1 MMKVTIKDIAR
12 EAGVSVAA
20 VSLVLNQKEC
30 RIADET
36 KKRIIEVAKRLNY
49 TANQQ
54 ARSLVTRKSNVIGL
68 IIPDIE
74 NIFFSSLSKKIEE
87 YCRKKGYAIMIVN
100 SDENPKVDIELLHV
114 LVSRGVDGILY
125 TPSLG
130 SDEDYAKIKSYL
142 ESLPIPY
149 VMVDRYLDD
158 LDCNKVYI
166 DNIHG
171 SYQAVSLL
179 VESGHTKIGCIGSG
193 VRKSTANSRITGY
206 KEAMNHFNLP
216 VNDEYIYDGQY
227 KMIGGYEAGKEIVNS
242 DLTAVYICNDMM
254 TLGFL
259 KYLSECGKRVP
270 DDYSIISY
278 DNTLHNFVV
287 SPKITTIDQD
297 LGKLARN
304 SCRLLFKNI
313 NNKNVDPE
321 VICLNPQLIVNESV
335 KPMNDQSHWEI

>member
-30 RIADET
+30 RIADDT
-36 KKRIIEVAKRLNY
+36 KKRITEVAKRLNY

-100 SDENPKVDIELLHV
+100 SDENPKEDIELLHV

-142 ESLPIPY
+142 ETLPIPY

-193 VRKSTANSRITGY
+193 VRKLTANSRITGY

-259 KYLSECGKRVP
+259 KYISECGKKVP

-335 KPMNDQSHWEI
+335 KTINDQIHWEI

>member
-1 MMKVTIKDIAR
+1 MKVTIKDIAR

-30 RIADET
+30 RIADDT
-36 KKRIIEVAKRLNY
+36 KKRIIEVAKQFNY
-49 TANQQ
+49 TVNQQ
-54 ARSLVTRKSNVIGL
+54 ARSLVTKRSNVIGL

-74 NIFFSSLSKKIEE
+74 NIFFSALSKRVEE

-100 SDENPKVDIELLHV
+100 SDENPKEDIELLHV

-130 SDEDYAKIKSYL
+130 SDEDYEKIKTYL
-142 ESLPIPY
+142 KTLPIPY
-149 VMVDRYLDD
+149 VLVDRYLDGI
-158 LDCNKVYI
+158 DCNKVFI
-166 DNIHG
+166 DNMNG
-171 SYQAVSLL
+171 SFQAVSML
-179 VESGHTKIGCIGSG
+179 VKSGHTKIGCIASG
-193 VRKSTANSRITGY
+193 VRKSTTNSRITGY

-216 VNDEYIYDGQY
+216 VDENYIFDGQY

-259 KYLSECGKRVP
+259 KYLGECGKKVP
-270 DDYSIISY
+270 EDFSIISY

-304 SCRLLFKNI
+304 SCRLLLKNI
-313 NNKNVDPE
+313 NNENVEPE
-321 VICLNPQLIVNESV
+321 VICLHPQLIVNESV
-335 KPMNDQSHWEI
+335 KKMNG